1 VLKDGL
7 FRMVGTTISHYRVLE
22 KLGGGGMGVVYKAED
37 TKLGRP
43 VALKFLPQELCHDRQ
58 SVERFQREA
67 RAASSLNHPHICTIY
82 EIDER
87 EGQHFIAMEF
97 LDGQTLKHH
106 IGGKALAPEEL
117 LELGIQIS
125 DALDA
130 AHSEG
135 VIHRDIKPANIFI
148 TRRGQAKIL
157 DFGLAKLTLQRHRAA
172 EAGVSVLA
180 TAGVGEEPLTTP
192 GAVVGTVVYMSPEQV
207 RGEELEARSDL
218 FSFGAVLYEMATGHQ
233 AFSGSTSG
241 VVLSAILER
250 EPVSPARTNPQL
262 PGELERIIRKALEKD
277 RALRYQAAAELR
289 ADLKRLKRDT
299 DSSGPRPLHRAR
311 RGPSTKRIHV
321 LAVLPLEN
329 LSRDPS
335 QDYFADGM
343 TEVLIAN
350 LARIGALKVISRTSV
365 MRYKGARKGLPEI
378 AQELK
383 ADAVIEGSVL
393 QSGNRVRITAQLIH
407 AATDQHL
414 WAESYERDL
423 RDVLAL
429 QSEVAQAVARE
440 VEVKVTPQERV
451 RLATT
456 RTVNF
461 EAYQLYLKGR
471 YFWNKRTEQ
480 DLRKSIGYFHQAIDL
495 DPSYALAYSG
505 LADCY
510 SLLGWDL
517 FGALPPREALP
528 IAKAAALKALEI
540 DDTLADAHNSLA
552 WIQFAFDWNWPGAE
566 CGFKRALE
574 LNPGHATA
582 HHWYA
587 EYLLAMGR
595 QEEAIA
601 EIKQAQEL
609 DPLSL
614 IISSVVG
621 WVFYY
626 ARQYDQAIAQCLKT
640 LEMAPDF
647 SIGHWILGR
656 VYEQQSQFEKAIAEL
671 EKAVALS
678 TSSPFA
684 LGSLGHAYAVSGKT
698 SEARRV
704 LEELIETSTR
714 RYVSPYSIATI
725 YAGCGEKHLAFRW
738 LERAYEE
745 RSGWLAWLKPEPV
758 SDHLREDPRFDYL
771 LRRIGVTA

>member
-1 VLKDGL
+1 
-7 FRMVGTTISHYRVLE
+7 MVGTTISHYRVLE

-97 LDGQTLKHH
+97 LDGQTLKHY

-698 SEARRV
+698 SEARKV
-704 LEELIETSTR
+704 LEELMETSTR

-725 YAGCGEKHLAFRW
+725 YAGCGESDLAFRCLRSSSRRPPLRRPAAPHW
-738 LERAYEE
+738 GHRVRYER
-745 RSGWLAWLKPEPV
+745 
-758 SDHLREDPRFDYL
+758 HLR
-771 LRRIGVTA
+771 RRAFEKATPGRI

>member
-1 VLKDGL
+1 
-7 FRMVGTTISHYRVLE
+7 MVGTTISHYRVLE

-106 IGGKALAPEEL
+106 IAGKALAPEEL

-157 DFGLAKLTLQRHRAA
+157 DFGLAKLILQRHRAA

-233 AFSGSTSG
+233 AFSGGTSG

-277 RALRYQAAAELR
+277 RTLRYQAAAELR

-299 DSSGPRPLHRAR
+299 DSREPRPPHRAR
-311 RGPSTKRIHV
+311 RGPSAKRIQV

-429 QSEVAQAVARE
+429 QSEVAQAIARE
-440 VEVKVTPQERV
+440 VEVKVTPQERA

-480 DLRKSIGYFHQAIDL
+480 NLRKSIEYFHQAIDL

-566 CGFKRALE
+566 YGFKRALE

-656 VYEQQSQFEKAIAEL
+656 VYEQQSQFEKALAEL

-678 TSSPFA
+678 GSNPFV
-684 LGSLGHAYAVSGKT
+684 LGSLGHAYAVSGNT
-698 SEARRV
+698 GEARKV
-704 LEELIETSTR
+704 LEELMETSTR

-725 YAGCGEKHLAFRW
+725 YAGCGEKDLAFRW

-758 SDHLREDPRFDYL
+758 SDPLREDPRFGDL
-771 LRRIGVTA
+771 LRRIGVAA